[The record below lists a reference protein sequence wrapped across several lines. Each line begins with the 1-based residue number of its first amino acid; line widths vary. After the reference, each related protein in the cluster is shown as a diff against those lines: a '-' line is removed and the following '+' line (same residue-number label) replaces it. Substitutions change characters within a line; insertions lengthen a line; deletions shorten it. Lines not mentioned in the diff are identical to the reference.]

1 MSESIKLTEREK
13 KIKDLFSQLADCITD
28 DADLIKAV
36 ELVRGWA
43 KETKVVESKGIKR
56 NQPVYSIPAML
67 KMLKK
72 DSDLKKYFK
81 VKKEVAPVSYID
93 EFADSIIK
101 NANRRI
107 KRKEEKTKKESEE

>member
-1 MSESIKLTEREK
+1 MSESMKLTEREK
-13 KIKDLFSQLADCITD
+13 KIKDLFAQLTDCITD

-36 ELVRGWA
+36 QLVRGWA
-43 KETKVVESKGIKR
+43 KETKVVDSGKIKR

-72 DSDLKKYFK
+72 DSGLKKYFK
-81 VKKEVAPVSYID
+81 VKKEVAPASYID
-93 EFADSIIK
+93 EFADSIIN

-107 KRKEEKTKKESEE
+107 KRRKEKMKKESEE

>member
-13 KIKDLFSQLADCITD
+13 KIRDLFAQLKDCITD

-72 DSDLKKYFK
+72 DSGLKKYFK
-81 VKKEVAPVSYID
+81 VKKEVAPVSHID
-93 EFADSIIK
+93 EFADSIIN

-107 KRKEEKTKKESEE
+107 KRREDKAKEKK